1 MLRQIANK
9 EINGLCTVGIGVEGL
24 DIPGLYGLIWLR
36 RTMSLTI
43 YLQFNGRILRPLP
56 GKKYGI
62 ILDPVGNTFIHGMP
76 DINRNW
82 KLTGREDNENDI
94 EDVPKA
100 KICPNCRTSNP
111 IELEVCFFCG
121 ESFDTERESK
131 GRKLPAMVDGEMIVL
146 NNDGSEGENIN
157 SRIDKIQA
165 QQNQEIEEK
174 KSAAENLEIITDN
187 KKVNIIKDNLFKN
200 RRKLFVESVRN
211 YL

>member
-1 MLRQIANK
+1 
-9 EINGLCTVGIGVEGL
+9 
-24 DIPGLYGLIWLR
+24 
-36 RTMSLTI
+36 
-43 YLQFNGRILRPLP
+43 
-56 GKKYGI
+56 
-62 ILDPVGNTFIHGMP
+62 
-76 DINRNW
+76 
-82 KLTGREDNENDI
+82 
-94 EDVPKA
+94 
-100 KICPNCRTSNP
+100 
-111 IELEVCFFCG
+111 
-121 ESFDTERESK
+121 
-131 GRKLPAMVDGEMIVL
+131 MVDGEMIVL